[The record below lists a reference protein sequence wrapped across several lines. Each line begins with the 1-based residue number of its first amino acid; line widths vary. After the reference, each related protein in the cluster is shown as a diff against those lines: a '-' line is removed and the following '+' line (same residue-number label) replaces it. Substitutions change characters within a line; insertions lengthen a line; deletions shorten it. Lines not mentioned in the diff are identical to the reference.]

1 MQFRFE
7 PMDEATAA
15 HLRGGGPDANGNAPE
30 RKVSDGAGVPCR
42 RCMGIVPKGEP
53 YLIVAWRP
61 FTANHAYAETGPVFL
76 HAEPC
81 VAEPVAPGALPAFLK
96 NPDYILRGYDTGQR
110 IVYGTGG
117 VIELADIPARIEE
130 LLGKP
135 EIEAVHIR
143 SSRNNCYHCKAVR
156 DMPIEDGLGGVS

>member
-15 HLRGGGPDANGNAPE
+15 HLRSGGPDDYGNTPE

-42 RCMGIVPKGEP
+42 RCMGMVGKDEP
-53 YLIVAWRP
+53 YLVVAWRP
-61 FTANHAYAETGPVFL
+61 FTETHAYAETGPVFL

-81 VAEPVAPGALPAFLK
+81 EAEPVRQGTLPAFLK
-96 NPDYILRGYDTGQR
+96 NPDYILRGYGADQR

-117 VIELADIPARIEE
+117 VIMLDDIPERIEK
-130 LLGKP
+130 LLGEP
-135 EIEAVHIR
+135 AIEAVHIR

-156 DMPIEDGLGGVS
+156 DVPIEDGPAGIS